1 MPDPSAAP
9 TAFPIHEFDV
19 LVIGAGGAGLR
30 AAIEASAAGARVAVV
45 SKSLLGKAHTVMA
58 EGGVAAAMGNVDDR
72 DSWRVHFADTMRG
85 GQYLNHPRMA
95 ELHAKEAPD
104 RVRELE
110 AWGALFDRTA
120 DGRILQRNFGGHRY
134 PRLAHVGDRTGLEMI
149 RTLQDHGI
157 HRGITFHMETTITTL
172 LKDGER
178 IAGAFGY
185 ERERGRFLVFKAPAV
200 VLATGGVGRAYAITS
215 NSWEYT
221 GDGQSLAYHA
231 GAELM
236 DMEFMQF
243 HPTTLNPSGVLVTEG
258 ARGEGGYL
266 LNSEGERFMSKY
278 APNKLELASRDV
290 VSRSEATEILEGR
303 GINGSVLL
311 DLRHLGREK
320 IMERLPQIRELAMA
334 FAGVDPIEAPIP
346 IRPGAHYHMGGVH
359 VDSWGAAP
367 HMQGLFAAGEC
378 ACVSVHG
385 ANRLGGNS
393 LLEAVVFGARTGG
406 AAARYASQI
415 FNGRGIQATPEAARR
430 TEEEIRVMLERTKGP
445 KQHELRDVLSDTMQE
460 KVGVFRTESDLREA
474 QATVEDLREQFK
486 GVVVTDKGRTFNQ
499 SLIHTIETGYLL
511 DLAATMVAGA
521 VERTESRGAHSRT
534 DHPERDDE
542 NWMKHTLSYLED
554 DQIRLDYSEVT
565 VTKFEPQVR
574 SY

>member
-1 MPDPSAAP
+1 MLSHDVVVVGAGLAGMRAAIAAHEAGVDVALVTKVHPVRSHSGAAQGGVNAALGNQTEDHPDNHTFDTVKGADYIGDQDAIEILCNDAP
-9 TAFPIHEFDV
+9 GEIIQLEHW
-19 LVIGAGGAGLR
+19 GAVFSRDEATGKIAQRPFGGAG
-30 AAIEASAAGARVAVV
+30 
-45 SKSLLGKAHTVMA
+45 
-58 EGGVAAAMGNVDDR
+58 
-72 DSWRVHFADTMRG
+72 
-85 GQYLNHPRMA
+85 
-95 ELHAKEAPD
+95 
-104 RVRELE
+104 
-110 AWGALFDRTA
+110 
-120 DGRILQRNFGGHRY
+120 Y
-134 PRLAHVGDRTGLEMI
+134 PRTCYAADLTGLVMLH
-149 RTLQDHGI
+149 TLYTVCVKYEIPTYEEWFVTELVKDSHGGCCGVVAYDMV
-157 HRGITFHMETTITTL
+157 HGTIQT
-172 LKDGER
+172 
-178 IAGAFGY
+178 IGA
-185 ERERGRFLVFKAPAV
+185 KAV
-200 VLATGGVGRAYAITS
+200 VLATGGAGRVYRPST
-215 NSWEYT
+215 NSHSST
-221 GDGQSLAYHA
+221 GDGMGLALKA
-231 GAELM
+231 GVPLK

-303 GINGSVLL
+303 GIDGSVLL

-393 LLEAVVFGARTGG
+393 LLEGVVFGARTGA
-406 AAARYASQI
+406 AAARYATDV
-415 FNGRGIQATPEAARR
+415 FNGRGIEATPEAAVKFEAELR
-430 TEEEIRVMLERTKGP
+430 ELLERQDGP
-445 KQHELRDVLSDTMQE
+445 KQHELREVLSDTMQE
-460 KVGVFRTESDLREA
+460 KVGVFRTDEQLRDA
-474 QATVEDLREQFK
+474 QATVEDLREKFK
-486 GVVVTDKGRTFNQ
+486 SVVVTDKGRTFNQ

-534 DHPERDDE
+534 DFPERDDE

-565 VTKFEPQVR
+565 VTKYEPQVR

>member
-1 MPDPSAAP
+1 LLSHDVVVVGAGLAGMRAAIAAHEAGVDVALVTKVHPVRSHSGAAQGGVNAALGNQTEDHPDNHTFDTVKGADYIGDQDAIEILCNDAP
-9 TAFPIHEFDV
+9 GEIIQLEHW
-19 LVIGAGGAGLR
+19 GAVFSRDESTGKIAQRPFGGAG
-30 AAIEASAAGARVAVV
+30 
-45 SKSLLGKAHTVMA
+45 
-58 EGGVAAAMGNVDDR
+58 
-72 DSWRVHFADTMRG
+72 
-85 GQYLNHPRMA
+85 
-95 ELHAKEAPD
+95 
-104 RVRELE
+104 
-110 AWGALFDRTA
+110 
-120 DGRILQRNFGGHRY
+120 Y
-134 PRLAHVGDRTGLEMI
+134 PRTCYAADMTGLVMLH
-149 RTLQDHGI
+149 TLYTVCVKYEIPTYEEWFVTELVKDSSGGCCGVVAYDMVHG
-157 HRGITFHMETTITTL
+157 TIQT
-172 LKDGER
+172 
-178 IAGAFGY
+178 IGA
-185 ERERGRFLVFKAPAV
+185 KAV
-200 VLATGGVGRAYAITS
+200 VLATGGAGRVYRPST
-215 NSWEYT
+215 NSHSST
-221 GDGQSLAYHA
+221 GDGMGLALKA
-231 GAELM
+231 GVPLK

-243 HPTTLNPSGVLVTEG
+243 HPTTLNSL
-258 ARGEGGYL
+258 
-266 LNSEGERFMSKY
+266 GERFMSKY

-303 GINGSVLL
+303 GVNGSIML

-393 LLEAVVFGARTGG
+393 LLEGVVFGARTGA
-406 AAARYASQI
+406 AAARYATDV
-415 FNGRGIQATPEAARR
+415 FNGKPLEATPEAAVKFEAELR
-430 TEEEIRVMLERTKGP
+430 ELLERQNGP
-445 KQHELRDVLSDTMQE
+445 KQHELREVLSDTMQE
-460 KVGVFRTESDLREA
+460 KVGVFRKEDDLRAA
-474 QATVEDLREQFK
+474 QATVEDLREKFK
-486 GVVVTDKGRTFNQ
+486 SVVVTDKGRTFNQ

-534 DHPERDDE
+534 DFPERDDE
-542 NWMKHTLSYLED
+542 NWMKHTLSYLDD

-565 VTKFEPQVR
+565 VTKYEPQVR

>member
-1 MPDPSAAP
+1 VLSHDVVVVGAGLAGMRAAIAAHEAGADVALVTKIHPVRSHSGAAQGGINAALGNQSEDNPDNHTFDTVKGADYIGDQDAIEILCQAAP
-9 TAFPIHEFDV
+9 GEIIQLEHW
-19 LVIGAGGAGLR
+19 GAVFSRQEDSGKIAQRPFGGAGFPR
-30 AAIEASAAGARVAVV
+30 TCYAADLTGLVILHTLYTVVVKYGIPTYEEHFVTELVTDSHGGCCGVV
-45 SKSLLGKAHTVMA
+45 SYDMVHGTVQTI
-58 EGGVAAAMGNVDDR
+58 G
-72 DSWRVHFADTMRG
+72 
-85 GQYLNHPRMA
+85 
-95 ELHAKEAPD
+95 AK
-104 RVRELE
+104 
-110 AWGALFDRTA
+110 
-120 DGRILQRNFGGHRY
+120 
-134 PRLAHVGDRTGLEMI
+134 
-149 RTLQDHGI
+149 
-157 HRGITFHMETTITTL
+157 
-172 LKDGER
+172 
-178 IAGAFGY
+178 
-185 ERERGRFLVFKAPAV
+185 AV
-200 VLATGGVGRAYAITS
+200 VLATGGAGRVYRPST
-215 NSWEYT
+215 NSHSST
-221 GDGQSLAYHA
+221 GDGMGLALA
-231 GAELM
+231 KGVPLK

-243 HPTTLNPSGVLVTEG
+243 HPTTLPRNGVLVTEG

-266 LNSEGERFMSKY
+266 LNKDGERFMSKY

-303 GINGSVLL
+303 GIDGCVLL

-334 FAGVDPIEAPIP
+334 FGGTDPIEEPIP

-367 HMQGLFAAGEC
+367 HMPGLFAAGEC

-406 AAARYASQI
+406 AAARYATETV
-415 FNGRGIQATPEAARR
+415 NGRGSEASPAAARDYER
-430 TEEEIRVMLERTKGP
+430 KLRELLDRENGPRQHEIRDT
-445 KQHELRDVLSDTMQE
+445 LSDVMQE
-460 KVGVFRTESDLREA
+460 KVGVFRTEGDLREA
-474 QATVEDLREQFK
+474 QSTVEELRERFK

-521 VERTESRGAHSRT
+521 VERTESRGAHTRL

-542 NWMKHTLSYLED
+542 NWMKHTLAYLED
-554 DQIRLDYSEVT
+554 DQVRLDYSEVT
-565 VTKFEPQVR
+565 VTTYQPQVR